1 MPMGMWP
8 VGVLISVGCHTA
20 TSPTFIQ
27 KRKNKKI
34 KNKKMSA
41 TIDQV
46 VYYIS
51 RTWNIITI
59 TTIIII
65 LIILILL
72 LIIIILDTLENGSE
86 LASQFPQKMNMNDR
100 LLCV

>member
-51 RTWNIITI
+51 RTWNINNNNNNNNNINHI
-59 TTIIII
+59 NIIINNNNI
-65 LIILILL
+65 GYSRERERASFSIS
-72 LIIIILDTLENGSE
+72 TENE
-86 LASQFPQKMNMNDR
+86 HE
-100 LLCV
+100 